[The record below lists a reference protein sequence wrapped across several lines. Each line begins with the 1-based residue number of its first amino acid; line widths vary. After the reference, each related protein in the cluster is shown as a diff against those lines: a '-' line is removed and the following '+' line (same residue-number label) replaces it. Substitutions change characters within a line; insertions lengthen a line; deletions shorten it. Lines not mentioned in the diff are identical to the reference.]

1 MITAKPVERLEVYIP
16 VHNATEDT
24 SPAFTTV
31 SNPTAIG
38 SSFGSAIIGG
48 AAKWRLEIAPA
59 GTCLISCVL
68 KFAARSNAGQHNLRI
83 LQAIRLH
90 QRIKRGGILRSDT
103 HAAMRDGFAE
113 ILHFIAAVDPAVP
126 VLGVFGSELVCALA
140 GKVSSPSKKT
150 TITGLGK

>member
-1 MITAKPVERLEVYIP
+1 MITAKLVERLEVYIP
-16 VHNATEDT
+16 VDNATEDT

-38 SSFGSAIIGG
+38 SSFGVRY
-48 AAKWRLEIAPA
+48 KWRLEIAPA
-59 GTCLISCVL
+59 GACLISCVL

-90 QRIKRGGILRSDT
+90 QRIKRSGILRSDT

-113 ILHFIAAVDPAVP
+113 ILHFIAAVDGMTILHKENRMRHRGVVP
-126 VLGVFGSELVCALA
+126 LLAIPDLVHR
-140 GKVSSPSKKT
+140 GRSISS
-150 TITGLGK
+150 